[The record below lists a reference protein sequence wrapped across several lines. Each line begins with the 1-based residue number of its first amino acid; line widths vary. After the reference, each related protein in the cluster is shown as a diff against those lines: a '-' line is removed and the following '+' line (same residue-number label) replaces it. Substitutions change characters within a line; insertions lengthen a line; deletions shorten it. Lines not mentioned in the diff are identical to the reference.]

1 MEMFY
6 QQAMEPA
13 ELLNTLTANNE
24 CFFVIEAHLTNKLYH
39 VAVYKYDKEYFLL
52 LDPRLFQQIL
62 KTKAA
67 SHGDEDEVLPY
78 IEEALEDNLYQLV
91 AEDYVKLD
99 LYTLTALAKKNTV
112 SIRFYE
118 FY

>member
-1 MEMFY
+1 MFY
-6 QQAMEPA
+6 QQAMEPI
-13 ELLNTLTANNE
+13 ELLDTLALSSE
-24 CFFVIEAHLTNKLYH
+24 CFFVITAQLPKRQYR
-39 VAVYKYDKEYFLL
+39 VAIYKYDKEYFLL
-52 LDPRLFQQIL
+52 LDPRLFQQIT
-62 KTKAA
+62 KTKTE

-78 IEEALEDNLYQLV
+78 IEEALEKNLYELV

-99 LYTLTALAKKNTV
+99 LLTLSHLATNNTV

>member
-1 MEMFY
+1 MMFY

-13 ELLNTLTANNE
+13 ELLNTLAANNE
-24 CFFVIEAHLTNKLYH
+24 YFFVIEAQLPQKHYH
-39 VAVYKYDKEYFLL
+39 VAIYKYEKEYFLL
-52 LDPRLFQQIL
+52 LDPRLFQQII
-62 KTKAA
+62 KTRTEV
-67 SHGDEDEVLPY
+67 HGDEEEVLPY
-78 IEEALEDNLYQLV
+78 IEEALEENLYQLV

-99 LYTLTALAKKNTV
+99 LYTLTNLAQKNTV

>member
-1 MEMFY
+1 MFY

-13 ELLNTLTANNE
+13 ELLNTLAVNSE
-24 CFFVIEAHLTNKLYH
+24 CFFVIKAQLPNKAYH

-52 LDPRLFQQIL
+52 LDPRLFQQII
-62 KTKAA
+62 KTKAEV
-67 SHGDEDEVLPY
+67 HGDEDEVLPY

-99 LYTLTALAKKNTV
+99 LHTLTHLAKKNTV